1 MKKILIVI
9 ILSLITNISYAASV
23 KTYLKCQYFVTQNK
37 STDDFHEGYTTEGQ
51 FVQISLAE
59 IISSSKSTKIRVHMS
74 YKNFLEWKDS
84 LNKKIDSPIVP
95 MKKAKVKDNIYT
107 VEETF
112 SGVIEGSKLDV
123 IDRFTFIN
131 KDNVWSS
138 KYRSLYRDSVLK
150 LDVNFIAEGECVLV
164 DKKYIK
170 NIIKNGPTK
179 KDYDF
184 F

>member
-37 STDDFHEGYTTEGQ
+37 STGFFENYTTVGL
-51 FVQISLAE
+51 FAQISFAE
-59 IISSSKSTKIRVHMS
+59 IISSSKSTKIKV
-74 YKNFLEWKDS
+74 YVPDIGFTAWKDN
-84 LNKKIDSPIVP
+84 LNKKIKYPVIP

-107 VEETF
+107 VEEAF
-112 SGVIEGSKLDV
+112 SGTEQGSKLDI

-138 KYRSLYRDSVLK
+138 KYRSMARSSKED
-150 LDVNFIAEGECVLV
+150 LDKNYIAEGECVLV

-170 NIIKNGPTK
+170 NIIKNGPTI

-184 F
+184 

>member
-9 ILSLITNISYAASV
+9 TLSLITNISYAASV
-23 KTYLKCQYFVTQNK
+23 KTYLKCQYLVTQNK
-37 STDDFHEGYTTEGQ
+37 STGDLSGLAREGQ

-59 IISSSKSTKIRVHMS
+59 IISSSKSTKIKVNMP
-74 YKNFLEWKDS
+74 YPDFLQWKDS
-84 LNKKIDSPIVP
+84 LNKKIENPVVP
-95 MKKAKVKDNIYT
+95 MKKAKVKDNSYT

-112 SGVIEGSKLDV
+112 SGKNQGSQVDI

-131 KDNVWSS
+131 KDNTWTS
-138 KYRSLYRDSVLK
+138 KYRSLLRDDK
-150 LDVNFIAEGECVLV
+150 NKIDINYIAEGECVLV

-170 NIIKNGPTK
+170 RIIKNGPK
-179 KDYDF
+179 KDDYDF